1 MRNVCAEYESDGF
14 LTCCRTGN
22 MMRHGYYMTRNR
34 SFLCEEEAGREDAV
48 PSGWTVVVP
57 HRFIV
62 RIEEEMRSH
71 RYSAWYL
78 YGREVAPMGSE
89 TKRWVAE
96 RMIAWDRDSLGRP
109 AFIAGRH
116 ISEIAEALNG
126 RTCVC
131 TLITARAVSDP
142 PSDTTMRLIDRAK
155 TQNVCLVKNDGSW
168 ENISF
173 HRSDRGLEIMATIL
187 LDED

>member
-14 LTCCRTGN
+14 LTCCRTGDL
-22 MMRHGYYMTRNR
+22 MRHGYYMTRNR
-34 SFLCEEEAGREDAV
+34 SFLCEEEASREDAV
-48 PSGWTVVVP
+48 PSRWTVVVP
-57 HRFIV
+57 HRFII
-62 RIEEEMRSH
+62 RIEEEMRCH

-78 YGREVAPMGSE
+78 YGKEVATMGSE
-89 TKRWVAE
+89 SKRWEVE
-96 RMIAWDRDSLGRP
+96 RMVEWDRDSFGRP
-109 AFIAGRH
+109 AFFPGRH

-131 TLITARAVSDP
+131 TLITARAVTDP
-142 PSDTTMRLIDRAK
+142 PSEATIGLIRRAK

-173 HRSDRGLEIMATIL
+173 HRTAQGLEVMATIL